1 MQAIG
6 QANSAALKR
15 PTKHSF
21 STVLFGLGLQCKSSR
36 YEPLEGADDLHDGDA
51 EEDADGSAKL

>member
-1 MQAIG
+1 MRAIG
-6 QANSAALKR
+6 QANSAALKG
-15 PTKHSF
+15 PKKHSF

>member
-1 MQAIG
+1 MDP
-6 QANSAALKR
+6 K
-15 PTKHSF
+15 KHYF
-21 STVLFGLGLQCKSSR
+21 LIVLFCLGLQCNSSR